1 MTVARSRLLRALSAQ
16 IYGQGVSIGVQLG
29 LVPVLLG
36 LWGVRTYGIWLLVSA
51 VPSYLAFSDLGFTY
65 VAKNLMVSQVAAGDR
80 AGALR
85 TFHSIF
91 GLLNVVAPLVLLAA
105 GLALA
110 LVDLPGLI
118 GIGAGDARTASL
130 ALLLLIAAVL
140 VYQYFLLICAGVRSE
155 NRPARESMFGAT
167 ARLIEAAGIA
177 TVAVLGGEIVA
188 AAAATLAV
196 RLAYSCHVY
205 GWLRRASPWLW
216 LGHAHGDRAEV
227 RALLHPAIGFA
238 LIPVAQALLIQGP
251 VLILGAVAGPA
262 GVVLF
267 STARTLTRM
276 GTAATNVLNNTF
288 VTEYAYLFGLKR
300 MAAFLA
306 LLRRHLLSAVVMG
319 VIYAGGVM
327 LFGRWALDLITHG
340 KAVPELALLALMAGG
355 VAGEMLSSSLLTP
368 LTAANRHPAAS
379 HFLLLASGIGIALC
393 YPAARLAGLD
403 GVAGALLATQLLV
416 LAGFAYLLRRGLR
429 TADFRDDPAAA

>member
-1 MTVARSRLLRALSAQ
+1 MTAARSRLLRALSAQ

-36 LWGVRTYGIWLLVSA
+36 LWGVRTYGVWLLVSA

-65 VAKNLMVSQVAAGDR
+65 VAKNVMVSQVAAGDK

-91 GLLNVVAPLVLLAA
+91 GLLNLVAPLVLLVA
-105 GLALA
+105 GLVLGSI
-110 LVDLPGLI
+110 DMPGLI
-118 GIGAGDARTASL
+118 GIGAGDARAASL
-130 ALLLLIAAVL
+130 ALMLLIAAVL
-140 VYQYFLLICAGVRSE
+140 VYQYFLLVCAGVRSE
-155 NRPARESMFGAT
+155 NRPAREATFGAT
-167 ARLIEAAGIA
+167 ARLIEAGGIA
-177 TVAVLGGEIVA
+177 TVALLGGQIVA
-188 AAAATLAV
+188 AAAATLAI
-196 RLAYSCHVY
+196 RLGYMLYVY

-216 LGHAHGDRAEV
+216 LGHAHADRREV

-238 LIPVAQALLIQGP
+238 VIPIAQALLIQGP

-267 STARTLTRM
+267 STTRTLTRM
-276 GTAATNVLNNTF
+276 GTSATNVLNNTF

-306 LLRRHLLSAVVMG
+306 LLRRHLLYAVAVG
-319 VIYAGGVM
+319 AVYAGGVM

-340 KAVPELALLALMAGG
+340 KAVPGLTLLALMAGG
-355 VAGEMLSSSLLTP
+355 VACEMLSSSVLTP

-379 HFLLLASGIGIALC
+379 HFLLVASGIGIALC
-393 YPAARLAGLD
+393 YATARLAGLD

-416 LAGFAYLLRRGLR
+416 LAGFAFLLRRVLR
-429 TADFRDDPAAA
+429 TADFRVAPVSP